1 MNKSIYHRNGRKS
14 KFVIFLFLVLKKW
27 LTEED
32 NGGNEDI
39 RGGIMRKRIRYKKH
53 LNLKKKIHKTF
64 TRHVQGGKRRHAS

>member
-39 RGGIMRKRIRYKKH
+39 RGGIMRKRIYDM
-53 LNLKKKIHKTF
+53 NLKKKIHKTF